1 MNLLEKVQVQR
12 VTHHFTICFTEP
24 CYWGFNGTIRS
35 CHLYSRVLSITK
47 SSSSMLFST
56 GKGIQAEF
64 IWYLTAIGA
73 VGEVLVQF
81 PKVCSIRESQAAL
94 STVGISTVG
103 ISTKTQFLASE
114 HSGTQF
120 SALETS
126 WKQRSSSEH
135 RWTHFLTLLAS
146 WDAIEP
152 TWVSE
157 SL

>member
-47 SSSSMLFST
+47 SSSSVLFST

-114 HSGTQF
+114 HSGTQL

-126 WKQRSSSEH
+126 WKQRSLSEY
-135 RWTHFLTLLAS
+135 RRRTHFKHWFELNT
-146 WDAIEP
+146 IFIQQY
-152 TWVSE
+152 
-157 SL
+157 